1 MFNCQ
6 NVVGD
11 DWLRLAEL
19 IKQTETRIKLWE
31 LEERRAERRWHR
43 GNREIDRR
51 GLTKPDNIFEAM
63 MEVVETERLWVP
75 EDKLQ
80 QDRALLARLYELR
93 RQMLA
98 STDGSEC
105 ERG

>member
-1 MFNCQ
+1 MFDCN

-11 DWLRLAEL
+11 DWLRLKVL
-19 IKQTETRIKLWE
+19 IEQTENRIKLWE
-31 LEERRAERRWHR
+31 VEERRAERRWHR

-63 MEVVETERLWVP
+63 MEVVESEKLWVP
-75 EDKLQ
+75 EERLNE
-80 QDRALLARLYELR
+80 DRQLLAQLYELR

-105 ERG
+105 DR